1 MFQSTG
7 KCEKLR
13 KKKDER
19 KKKKK
24 QVQANNY
31 INLYFGNATQE
42 FLSISNVL
50 RKQLIWNGEVPLIR
64 IVQGL
69 FCGIS
74 PFHVRPNRSQKKAS
88 HMNPRESL
96 PEKVEL
102 SNSRTEVCLSLGRT
116 RKVIP
121 PP

>member
-19 KKKKK
+19 KKKK

-50 RKQLIWNGEVPLIR
+50 RKQLIWNGKVPRKIEKKKGR
-64 IVQGL
+64 RAK
-69 FCGIS
+69 S
-74 PFHVRPNRSQKKAS
+74 PT
-88 HMNPRESL
+88 ES
-96 PEKVEL
+96 
-102 SNSRTEVCLSLGRT
+102 
-116 RKVIP
+116 
-121 PP
+121 

>member
-19 KKKKK
+19 EKKKK

-50 RKQLIWNGEVPLIR
+50 RKQLIWNGEVPRKIEKKKGR
-64 IVQGL
+64 RAK
-69 FCGIS
+69 S
-74 PFHVRPNRSQKKAS
+74 PT
-88 HMNPRESL
+88 ES
-96 PEKVEL
+96 
-102 SNSRTEVCLSLGRT
+102 
-116 RKVIP
+116 
-121 PP
+121 